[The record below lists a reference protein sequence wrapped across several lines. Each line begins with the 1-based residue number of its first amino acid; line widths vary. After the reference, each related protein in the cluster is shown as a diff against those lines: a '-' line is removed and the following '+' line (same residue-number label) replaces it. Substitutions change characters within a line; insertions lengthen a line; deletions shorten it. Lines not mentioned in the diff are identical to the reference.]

1 MQSSIKERLKYYL
14 RVNRITQEN
23 FGNAVG
29 VAPTY
34 VSSIRKSIQPDK
46 LARIQQVYPDLN
58 IEWLVTG
65 RGEMLNTTPN
75 MSVVNNGTNSG
86 TIANSIVTTSTAS
99 KANHE
104 EAEDMDVEEIPVVPR
119 AALFDPDTD
128 IVNYVRNNDVR
139 MSPRVKQFPEYDLWL
154 PVYNDTMVPR
164 YVPGDKLAAKILD
177 KENPRIYNGR
187 AYAVET
193 TSNMLIFCYLTKC
206 EDGYTASYENNRYA
220 DDFIPFEDISR
231 IYRIVGGIRIE

>member
-1 MQSSIKERLKYYL
+1 MKERLKEYL
-14 RVNRITQEN
+14 KISRITQRE
-23 FGNAVG
+23 FCDTIG
-29 VAPTY
+29 VVHSY
-34 VSSIRKSIQPDK
+34 LSSVNKDIPNRKILK
-46 LARIQQVYPDLN
+46 IKELYPDLN

-65 RGEMLNTTPN
+65 RGNMLNAPQQA
-75 MSVVNNGTNSG
+75 MSVINNGTNSG

-128 IVNYVRNNDVR
+128 IVDYVRNNDVR

-177 KENPRIYNGR
+177 KEKPRIYNGR